1 MPTDNKAIP
10 VLEIGLLVLLG
21 ILWGM
26 PYALTKIALTTIPPI
41 TMVAERV
48 ALAAGTLWAIV
59 LVKGCKIPLERDIA
73 QRLFIQGLLGCVI
86 PYTLITFGQQS
97 VGSALASILN
107 STGPLFL
114 CLISFMFAGQEPLT
128 ARQLFGI
135 TIGLGGVV
143 MITGSSALAGFGAG
157 TIGQLAIL
165 GATLSSAIGAIHA
178 RRFTSIA
185 PEVVA
190 AGTLTFATFLL
201 IPLSFV
207 VESPFNADSFRGSAR
222 GYGHKRDHIYC
233 SWICDLLP
241 TYPNTRQHRH
251 YKCWLSEAGNR
262 GLDRLL
268 SPWRATDMVN
278 ECRSHRYFDW
288 RRRDQLEAQESS
300 SSIRASAETEMCRR
314 VQSQPLALTN

>member
-26 PYALTKIALTTIPPI
+26 PYALTKIALTTIPPV

-48 ALAAGTLWAIV
+48 ALASGTLWAIV
-59 LVKGCKIPLERDIA
+59 LIKGCNIPLERDIA

-114 CLISFMFAGQEPLT
+114 CLISFVLVGQESLT

-143 MITGSSALAGFGAG
+143 MITGSSALAGLGSG
-157 TIGQLAIL
+157 TVGQLAIL

-207 VESPFNADSFRGSAR
+207 FESPISSTPSTAALAAMATNGIISTAFGFVIYFRLIRTLGSIGTTSVGYLRPAIGVLIGCFLLGEPLTWSMSTGLVVILIGVAAINWKPRNRLFRSAPCRKLNVPQSTVAAACAD
-222 GYGHKRDHIYC
+222 
-233 SWICDLLP
+233 
-241 TYPNTRQHRH
+241 
-251 YKCWLSEAGNR
+251 
-262 GLDRLL
+262 
-268 SPWRATDMVN
+268 
-278 ECRSHRYFDW
+278 
-288 RRRDQLEAQESS
+288 
-300 SSIRASAETEMCRR
+300 
-314 VQSQPLALTN
+314 

>member
-10 VLEIGLLVLLG
+10 LFEIGLLVLLG

-59 LVKGCKIPLERDIA
+59 LVKGCEIPLERKIA

-86 PYTLITFGQQS
+86 PYTLIAFGQQS
-97 VGSALASILN
+97 VGSSLASILN
-107 STGPLFL
+107 STGPFFL
-114 CLISFMFAGQEPLT
+114 CLISFMFAGQERLT
-128 ARQLFGI
+128 ARLLFGI
-135 TIGLGGVV
+135 TVGLGGVV

-165 GATLSSAIGAIHA
+165 GATLSSAIGATHA

-190 AGTLTFATFLL
+190 AGTLTSAAFLL

-207 VESPFNADSFRGSAR
+207 VESPFEADPSAAALAAMATNGIISTALGFVIYFRLIRTLGSIGTTSV
-222 GYGHKRDHIYC
+222 GYLRPAIGVLIGYF
-233 SWICDLLP
+233 LLGEP
-241 TYPNTRQHRH
+241 LT
-251 YKCWLSEAGNR
+251 WSISAGLIVILIGVAAINWTPRNR
-262 GLDRLL
+262 PVGSTPVRNRNVL
-268 SPWRATDMVN
+268 
-278 ECRSHRYFDW
+278 
-288 RRRDQLEAQESS
+288 Q
-300 SSIRASAETEMCRR
+300 SAVAPAC
-314 VQSQPLALTN
+314 AD